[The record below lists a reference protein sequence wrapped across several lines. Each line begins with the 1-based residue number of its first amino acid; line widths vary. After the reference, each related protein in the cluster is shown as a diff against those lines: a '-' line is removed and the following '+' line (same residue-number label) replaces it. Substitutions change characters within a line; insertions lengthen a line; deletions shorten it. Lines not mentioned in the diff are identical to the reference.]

1 MGRMMITT
9 DFTAV
14 LSLSSAALIG
24 ALEGSHWGV
33 GGMVVGALGGVVIGF
48 GAAAA
53 LFQAE
58 RVVFTSQRFE
68 GENGGGRIL
77 LCMLALAVAAPVLT
91 ASASFQAARAAGG
104 YFVATR

>member
-1 MGRMMITT
+1 MMITT

-33 GGMVVGALGGVVIGF
+33 GGMMVGIFGGVVIGF
-48 GAAAA
+48 GTAAA

-58 RVVFTSQRFE
+58 RAVFTSPRFE
-68 GENGGGRIL
+68 GKNGGGHIL
-77 LCMLALAVAAPVLT
+77 LCMLGLAVAAPVFA

-104 YFVATR
+104 YFVASR